1 MGADVDEI
9 SQRYTTRLQARKDL
23 TAMTKLIVDG
33 KEIDVPAEYTLL
45 QACEA
50 AGAEIPRFCYHERL
64 SIAGNCRMCLVEVK
78 GGPKPVASC
87 AWGVRDCR
95 PGPKGEPPEI
105 STRSPMVKKAREG
118 VMEFLLINHPL
129 DCPIC
134 DQGGECDLQDQAM
147 GYGVDTSRFA
157 ENKRAVEDKYLGALV
172 KTSMNRCIQ
181 CTRCVRFSAEVCGA
195 PEMGAT
201 GRGEDMEITTY
212 LESALTSELQGN
224 LVDICPVGA
233 LTSKPYA
240 FAARPWE
247 LGKTQSIDVM
257 DGVGSAIRVD
267 TRGREV
273 MRILPRINE
282 SVNEEWISDKTRH
295 VVDGLRTQ
303 RLDRPY
309 IRENG
314 QLRAA
319 SWQEAFSTIAAK
331 TKLSDGK
338 RIGAVAGDVAAVEEM
353 FALKDLLAKYGS
365 ANLAVQGGDAFD
377 AKAGRASWIFNP
389 TIAGIE
395 QADALLIVGS
405 NPRKEAA
412 VLNAR
417 IRKRWRTGQLKIGV
431 IGAKADLTYDYDYL
445 GAGTDSLGDLA
456 AGKHSFADVLKGAK
470 NPIVLVGA
478 GALARHDGA
487 AVLALAAKVAADFGA
502 LRDGW
507 NGFGVLQD
515 TASRAG
521 ALDIGFA
528 PGAGGLSL
536 AQMTTFGTLD
546 VLFLLGADE
555 VKVPDGTF
563 VIYIGTHGDRGAHRA
578 DVILPGAA
586 YTEKSGIYVNTEGR
600 AQMASRAAFPPGEA
614 REDWAIIRALSDVLG
629 KKLPYD
635 SLQALRQAIFKA
647 APHLMRIDQIEAGKA
662 GDIKALAAKG
672 GSVDKTPFKTSVE
685 DFYLTNPIARASAV
699 MAECSRLASG
709 QMLTA
714 AE

>member
-1 MGADVDEI
+1 
-9 SQRYTTRLQARKDL
+9 
-23 TAMTKLIVDG
+23 MTKLIIDG
-33 KEIDVPAEYTLL
+33 KEIEVPAEFTLL

-157 ENKRAVEDKYLGALV
+157 ENKRAVEDKYLGVLV

-181 CTRCVRFSAEVCGA
+181 CTRCVRFASEVCGV

-212 LESALTSELQGN
+212 LETALTSELQGN

-257 DGVGSAIRVD
+257 DAVGSAIRVD

-273 MRILPRINE
+273 MRILPRVNE
-282 SVNEEWISDKTRH
+282 AVNEEWISDKTRH

-319 SWQEAFSTIAAK
+319 SWQEAFAAITAK
-331 TKLSDGK
+331 VARSNGK
-338 RIGAVAGDVAAVEEM
+338 RIGAIAGDLAAVEEM
-353 FALKDLLAKYGS
+353 FALKELLAKFGS
-365 ANLAVQGGDAFD
+365 VNHAVQGGDAFD
-377 AKAGRASWIFNP
+377 PKAGRASYVFNP
-389 TIAGIE
+389 TIAGFD

-405 NPRKEAA
+405 NPRREAA

-417 IRKRWRTGQLKIGV
+417 IRKRWHTGQLKIGV
-431 IGAKADLTYDYDYL
+431 IGDKADLTYTYDHI
-445 GAGTDSLGDLA
+445 GAGTDSLSDLA
-456 AGKHSFADVLKGAK
+456 AGKHSFAEVLKGAK
-470 NPIVLVGA
+470 HPIVLVGA
-478 GALARHDGA
+478 GAAGRHHGA
-487 AVLALAAKVAADFGA
+487 AVLALAAKLALDFGA
-502 LRDGW
+502 VKDGW
-507 NGFGVLQD
+507 NGFGVLHSA
-515 TASRAG
+515 ASRVG
-521 ALDIGFA
+521 ALDIRFA
-528 PGAGGLSL
+528 PGAGGLN
-536 AQMTTFGTLD
+536 AAEMTTFGTLD
-546 VLFLLGADE
+546 VLFSLGADE

-563 VIYIGTHGDRGAHRA
+563 VVYIGTHGDHGAHRA

-586 YTEKSGIYVNTEGR
+586 YTEKSAIYVNTEGR
-600 AQMASRAAFPPGEA
+600 VQMANRAAFPPGDA
-614 REDWAIIRALSDVLG
+614 REDWAIIRALSDLLG

-635 SLQALRQAIFKA
+635 SLSALRQAMFKVT
-647 APHLMRIDQIEAGKA
+647 PHLMRMDGIEAGDA
-662 GDIKALAAKG
+662 AAIKTLAEQG
-672 GSVDKTPFKTSVE
+672 GNVEKTSLKSPVQ
-685 DFYLTNPIARASAV
+685 DYYLTNPIARASAV

>member
-1 MGADVDEI
+1 
-9 SQRYTTRLQARKDL
+9 
-23 TAMTKLIVDG
+23 MTKLIIDG
-33 KEIDVPAEYTLL
+33 KEIDVPAEFTLL

-105 STRSPMVKKAREG
+105 STKSPMVKKAREG

-147 GYGVDTSRFA
+147 GYGVDSSRFA
-157 ENKRAVEDKYLGALV
+157 ENKRAVEDKYLGVLV

-181 CTRCVRFSAEVCGA
+181 CTRCVRFAAEVCGV
-195 PEMGAT
+195 PEMGAL
-201 GRGEDMEITTY
+201 GRGEDMEISTY
-212 LESALTSELQGN
+212 LETALTSELQGN

-257 DGVGSAIRVD
+257 DAVGSAIRVD

-273 MRILPRINE
+273 MRILPRVNE
-282 SVNEEWISDKTRH
+282 AVNEEWISDKTRH
-295 VVDGLRTQ
+295 IVDGLRSQ
-303 RLDRPY
+303 RLDRPFV
-309 IRENG
+309 RENG
-314 QLRAA
+314 KLRAA
-319 SWQEAFSTIAAK
+319 TWPEAFAAIAAK
-331 TKLSDGK
+331 VKGGAPAK
-338 RIGAVAGDVAAVEEM
+338 IGAIAGDLAAVEEM
-353 FALKDLLAKYGS
+353 FALKELLAKMGS
-365 ANLAVQGGDAFD
+365 AHLATQDGAAFD
-377 AKAGRASWIFNP
+377 PKAGRASYIFNP

-417 IRKRWRTGQLKIGV
+417 IRKRWRTGQMKIGV
-431 IGAKADLTYDYDYL
+431 IGDKADLTYLYDYL
-445 GAGTDSLGDLA
+445 GAGTDSLSELA
-456 AGKHSFADVLKGAK
+456 AGKNAFADVLKGAK

-478 GALARHDGA
+478 GAVSRADGA
-487 AVLALAAKVAADFGA
+487 AVLALAAKLAVDVGA
-502 LRDGW
+502 IKDGW
-507 NGFGVLQD
+507 NGFAVLQA
-515 TASRAG
+515 TASKVG

-528 PGAGGLSL
+528 PGAGSLSL
-536 AQMTTFGTLD
+536 ADMTKAGGLD
-546 VLFLLGADE
+546 VLFSLGADD
-555 VKVPDGTF
+555 VNVADGTF
-563 VIYIGTHGDRGAHRA
+563 VVYIGTHGDRGAHRA

-600 AQMASRAAFPPGEA
+600 AQIANRAAFPPGDA
-614 REDWAIIRALSDVLG
+614 REDWAVLRALSDVLG
-629 KKLPYD
+629 HKLPWD
-635 SLQALRQAIFKA
+635 SLTALRQAIFKA
-647 APHLMRIDQIEAGKA
+647 VPHLMRLDQIEAGDSA
-662 GDIKALAAKG
+662 SIKTLASKG
-672 GSVDKTPFKTSVE
+672 GSVDKAAFKSPVA

-709 QMLTA
+709 QLLTA